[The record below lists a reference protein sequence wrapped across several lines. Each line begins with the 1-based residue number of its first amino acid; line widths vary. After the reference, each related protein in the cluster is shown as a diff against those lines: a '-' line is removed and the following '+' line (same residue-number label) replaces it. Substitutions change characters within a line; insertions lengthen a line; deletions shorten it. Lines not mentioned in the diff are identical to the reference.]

1 MSLPKLNEDGWPS
14 LDFIDLH
21 ELVKLT
27 ENQSKIYTE
36 HYDIE

>member
-14 LDFIDLH
+14 LDFIVLH

-27 ENQSKIYTE
+27 ENQSKINTE

>member
-1 MSLPKLNEDGWPS
+1 MSLPKLNEEGWPS
-14 LDFIDLH
+14 LDFIVLY

-27 ENQSKIYTE
+27 ENQSEINAE